1 MDSLRHIVDNQV
13 LVVALLACVSA
24 QMLKVVF
31 ELARSQTLNLKVLV
45 ESGGM
50 PSSHSALVTALA
62 TGIGQVVGWDSI
74 EFAMATIFAVIV
86 MYDAAGVRQAAGKH
100 AQVINQIVTEF
111 FTDDHPFGDV
121 KLKELL
127 GHTPLQV
134 LIGGIVG
141 VAIAFV
147 AHPTA

>member
-1 MDSLRHIVDNQV
+1 MDNLRHIVDNQV
-13 LVVALLACVSA
+13 LVVALLACVIA
-24 QMLKVVF
+24 QSLKVVV
-31 ELARSQTLNLKVLV
+31 ELARSQTLNLRVLV

-100 AQVINQIVTEF
+100 AQVINQIVAEF
-111 FTDDHPFGDV
+111 FQEGHPFGDA

-134 LIGGIVG
+134 VMGGIVG
-141 VAIAFV
+141 VIIAFV